1 MLSVRCSS
9 GVRKEPVFAVAPK
22 TIGPMT
28 ARRVRARAKSRVEM
42 EKAGAGAVTE
52 TGIVD
57 IAR

>member
-1 MLSVRCSS
+1 M
-9 GVRKEPVFAVAPK
+9 FAVAPK

-28 ARRVRARAKSRVEM
+28 ARRVRARAKARTEM